1 MELNLANMFLD
12 EKLTVVKFPVMSQ
25 VVRKSI
31 LVSFT
36 AASQMCLV
44 VLYSPSLMFSDDADF
59 NKLYFAIVM

>member
-44 VLYSPSLMFSDDADF
+44 VLYSPSLMFSDF
-59 NKLYFAIVM
+59 F